1 MAMQSQLTEAGL
13 HTEEALSLFELRDK
27 VCLITGGSRG
37 IGLAIARAMGTA
49 GARIAITARKE
60 NELEGARKSL
70 ADFGIE
76 VAAFCSNLGDENGAA
91 PLVEQVAA
99 TLGPIDV
106 LVNNA
111 GATWG
116 EPAETLSTKG
126 WHKVIDVNLNGTWAL
141 TQAVA
146 NHSMLPRRTGSIIM
160 VASVGGLFAQPPG
173 VAQTAAYHASKAAQI
188 NLVRA
193 LSSEWGGRGVR
204 VNALA
209 PGWFETRMTQ
219 ATLNADRDSQTA
231 RLPLGRFGD
240 VAKDIG
246 GPALFLASDASRYVT
261 GHTLVVDG
269 GMTVVL

>member
-1 MAMQSQLTEAGL
+1 MPSEGTPALFDL
-13 HTEEALSLFELRDK
+13 HGKT
-27 VCLITGGSRG
+27 CLVTGGSRG
-37 IGLAIARAMGTA
+37 IGQAIARALGEA
-49 GARIAITARKE
+49 GARVAITARKE
-60 NELEGARKSL
+60 AELEESRAAL
-70 ADFGIE
+70 AALGIE
-76 VAAFCSNLGDENGAA
+76 VAAFRNDLGQEGEAG
-91 PLVEQVAA
+91 PLVDRVTAEF
-99 TLGPIDV
+99 GPIDV

-116 EPAETLSTKG
+116 EPAETLSSES

-146 NHSMLPRRTGSIIM
+146 NGCMLPRGSGSIIM

-173 VAQTAAYHASKAAQI
+173 KTQTAAYHASKAAQI

-193 LSSEWGGRGVR
+193 LASEWGARGIR

-209 PGWFETRMTQ
+209 PGWFETRMTE
-219 ATLNADRDSQTA
+219 ATLNIERDAQTA

-240 VAKDIG
+240 VATDIG

-269 GMTVVL
+269 GMTAVL